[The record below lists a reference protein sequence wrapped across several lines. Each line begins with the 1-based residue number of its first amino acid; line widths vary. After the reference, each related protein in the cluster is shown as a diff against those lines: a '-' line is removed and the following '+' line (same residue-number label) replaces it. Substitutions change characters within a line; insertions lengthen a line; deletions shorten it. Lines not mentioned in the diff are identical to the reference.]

1 MLKRSFYLHKLIQER
16 DNRAL
21 KLIRGIKGSGK
32 STLLSLLYEELRKEE
47 VSVGVGLFASSCL
60 DSARTFLESQKGGAV
75 LLIDDIDRLDDAVIA
90 EFMGKASLYG
100 TCSSSLCFSA
110 MGESKV
116 ICFPLYPL
124 SYSEYCC
131 LYRDGL
137 YMKDTLAEYENARAM
152 MPAKYNIGSSFS
164 DFYFYMDMLQSL
176 KNQLKKVYGI
186 DRLDSDKTMKLLAD
200 NIGRILSVDDIAFKS
215 RLQKK
220 TIEAVIN
227 VLKDA
232 NLLVQINGYDE
243 RTDELIEGGAKFYF
257 TDNYFIKTLRRG
269 KALPLIKENIAA
281 IELLRR
287 YDGVYYGVESDFII
301 FDDGEKKI
309 YQILSEDDDFSSRL
323 DTLMAIDCSHR
334 CLIAENISCSV
345 SEGMEIMDMKT
356 FLLKRK

>member
-32 STLLSLLYEELRKEE
+32 STLLSLLYEELRKED
-47 VSVGVGLFASSCL
+47 VSVSLFASSDL
-60 DSARTFLESQKGGAV
+60 DSARAYLESQKGYAI
-75 LLIDDIDRLDDAVIA
+75 LLIDDIDRLDNAVIA

-100 TCSSSLCFSA
+100 TCSSSLRFSA

-137 YMKDTLAEYENARAM
+137 YMKDTFAEYENALAM

-176 KNQLKKVYGI
+176 KNHLKKVYGI

-227 VLKDA
+227 VLNDA

-269 KALPLIKENIAA
+269 KVLPLIKENIAA

-287 YDGVYYGVESDFII
+287 YDSVYYGVESDFII
-301 FDDGEKKI
+301 FDDEEKKI
-309 YQILSEDDDFSSRL
+309 YQILSEDDDFSSRF

-334 CLIAENISCSV
+334 YLIAENISSSV
-345 SEGMEIMDMKT
+345 SEGMEIMDMKM